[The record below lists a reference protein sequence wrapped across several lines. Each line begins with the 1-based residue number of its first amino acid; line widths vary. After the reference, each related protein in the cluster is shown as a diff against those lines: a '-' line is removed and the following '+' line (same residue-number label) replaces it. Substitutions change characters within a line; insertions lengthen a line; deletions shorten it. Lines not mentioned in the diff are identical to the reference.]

1 MRVSGKE
8 TSWSETWRS
17 WKIGCVGDSRSEVN
31 AKEVLLPQNGEHFKF
46 PIADGTVKLSGRDQ
60 VFPRFTS
67 RRVGGSRPLDTQTDD
82 REARNDFWT
91 IAENLL
97 LKTCRDCIS
106 SARKSHQVYSLAG
119 YALHAGVNR

>member
-17 WKIGCVGDSRSEVN
+17 WKIGCVRNSRSEVN

-82 REARNDFWT
+82 REPRNDFWT

-106 SARKSHQVYSLAG
+106 SAESPTRFFPWLGMRYTRG
-119 YALHAGVNR
+119 